1 MVVDIV
7 VVDEVAINVV
17 VARGICA
24 EEMEGL
30 QSVAWEHGKLTRTW
44 NVLYMPRNDCAPF
57 HFPCH
62 MMVVRC
68 VESPAV

>member
-1 MVVDIV
+1 MVDIV

-30 QSVAWEHGKLTRTW
+30 QSVAWEHAKLTRKTW
-44 NVLYMPRNDCAPF
+44 NVLYMPRNDNDDVRLF
-57 HFPCH
+57 TFP
-62 MMVVRC
+62 VT
-68 VESPAV
+68 